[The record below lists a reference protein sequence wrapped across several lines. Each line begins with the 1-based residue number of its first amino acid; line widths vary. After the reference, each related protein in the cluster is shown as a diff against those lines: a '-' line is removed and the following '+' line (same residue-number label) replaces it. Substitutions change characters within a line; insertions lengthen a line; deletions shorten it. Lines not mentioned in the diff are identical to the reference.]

1 MGGKGVGA
9 HFQKTMALEVLVGFI
24 YIILELYL
32 NDIIVFAD
40 AEEQVLE
47 RLELVYLRLESK
59 RITLNPKNLNS
70 DQQRLSLSAIR
81 LTSLVSPFPKRNF
94 RKWLRSEPR
103 QLKRSYGRF

>member
-32 NDIIVFAD
+32 DDIIVFAD

-47 RLELVYLRLESK
+47 RLELVYLRLKSK
-59 RITLNPKNLNS
+59 RITLNPK
-70 DQQRLSLSAIR
+70 I
-81 LTSLVSPFPKRNF
+81 
-94 RKWLRSEPR
+94 
-103 QLKRSYGRF
+103 

>member
-32 NDIIVFAD
+32 DDMIVFAD

-47 RLELVYLRLESK
+47 RLELVYLRLKSK
-59 RITLNPKNLNS
+59 RITLNPK
-70 DQQRLSLSAIR
+70 I
-81 LTSLVSPFPKRNF
+81 
-94 RKWLRSEPR
+94 
-103 QLKRSYGRF
+103 